1 MFGDPDSNVLA
12 APAGDRSSYQEWLA
26 GGDQPQGLASDEYK
40 DDMKY
45 LENECVRQ
53 DRDGR
58 TLWRMLVLQCLT
70 VTRGADALR
79 GDIRRFLENSHRG
92 RNPRIE
98 DYPYIL
104 AAINK
109 YKTGN
114 KTGRRTR

>member
-1 MFGDPDSNVLA
+1 MPGA
-12 APAGDRSSYQEWLA
+12 KSYQEWLA

-58 TLWRMLVLQCLT
+58 TLWRMLVRQCLT

-79 GDIRRFLENSHRG
+79 GDIRRFLESSHRG